1 MASEGSIP
9 TGPSEAYLQ
18 LLKGRITPEDYV
30 KGVKKRVSDQRQTGS
45 SRRSTRTAVKRK
57 PE

>member
-1 MASEGSIP
+1 MASEGSVP

-30 KGVKKRVSDQRQTGS
+30 KGVKKRVGGQRPNGNSGQPTK
-45 SRRSTRTAVKRK
+45 TAPRRK
-57 PE
+57 PA